1 MAYWWANQGN
11 NFAVAIEQRTLWT
24 CPRADGRRTPDREC
38 IKDMQTDDIVFHYA
52 QGEIRAVSRVT
63 QDWRPARR
71 PAIGYE
77 TDSDD
82 HDDGWLVRVEP
93 IVDNIH
99 IPLAEVA
106 DVVEHGRRYG
116 PLNARG
122 GVNVKYLF
130 ELTPTEGEHLLELA
144 GVDEGVENASLG
156 HSAYSDGGVLPPPS
170 LWMEIRRDSNT
181 LDFGASLHASREKID
196 GSRKPAF
203 ERVRTVR
210 PGDRVLHWWQ
220 KAIVGVSVV
229 AGTPAESPD
238 AVDVALRDFVRFPVP
253 ITLDD
258 LRAQADQIASIY
270 HATRGDA
277 RWSQFPFQIDHADSA
292 QPSIH
297 GAPTTYF
304 APFPA
309 ELLDAITG
317 LAAQVDDAQ
326 LVVNEDPTSDQEGQP
341 TRVAYES
348 DPARRKAVEV
358 RAEEVA
364 IKILEAEGY
373 ELVGRPGKPY
383 DLEFV
388 RGSERLHVEVK
399 GSSVAVDAVILTR
412 NEVTHA
418 SEHTTTL
425 IVVDQ
430 IEVRLGADGEY
441 ECRNGRPRRWDA
453 WVPAP
458 DALTALQHS
467 YLLPT
472 GSRCGTS

>member
-1 MAYWWANQGN
+1 MNYWWANQGN
-11 NFAVAIEQRTLWT
+11 NFSVAIEQRTLWT

-63 QDWRPARR
+63 HDWRPARR
-71 PAIGYE
+71 PAVGYE

-82 HDDGWLVRVEP
+82 HDEGWLVRVEP
-93 IVDNIH
+93 IADDLH
-99 IPLAEVA
+99 LPLSEVA
-106 DVVEHGRRYG
+106 EVVEHGRRYG

-130 ELTPTEGEHLLELA
+130 ELTPTEGERLLELA
-144 GVDEGVENASLG
+144 GVDAGVEDGLRDQ
-156 HSAYSDGGVLPPPS
+156 DGGADSTGQSSPS
-170 LWMEIRRDSNT
+170 LWMEIREDSNT
-181 LDFGASLHASREKID
+181 FDFGAALHASREKED
-196 GSRKPAF
+196 GTRKPAF
-203 ERVRTVR
+203 RRVLSVR

-220 KAIVGVSVV
+220 RAIVGVSVV
-229 AGTPAESPD
+229 ASQPVESPD
-238 AVDVALRDFVRFPVP
+238 AVDVELRDFVRFAVP
-253 ITLDD
+253 ITLEDI
-258 LRAQADQIASIY
+258 RRQTEQVVSVF

-277 RWSQFPFQIDHADSA
+277 RWSQFPFQINHADSDE
-292 QPSIH
+292 PFVK

-304 APFPA
+304 APVPW
-309 ELLDAITG
+309 ELLGAIAG
-317 LAAQVDDAQ
+317 LAAQVEDAEQAVKDDPS
-326 LVVNEDPTSDQEGQP
+326 EQP
-341 TRVAYES
+341 DSTPRVAYES

-383 DLEFV
+383 DLAFV
-388 RGSERLHVEVK
+388 RGDEQLHVEVK

-412 NEVTHA
+412 NEVAHA

-458 DALTALQHS
+458 EALTALQHS
-467 YLLPT
+467 YVLPPK
-472 GSRCGTS
+472 R

>member
-82 HDDGWLVRVEP
+82 HDEGWLVRVEP
-93 IVDNIH
+93 IVDDLH
-99 IPLAEVA
+99 VPLDLAAAVVA
-106 DVVEHGRRYG
+106 HGRKYG
-116 PLNARG
+116 PLDKNGDVNQKFLFPLEPHEGEQLLDLASVDADADGG
-122 GVNVKYLF
+122 GV
-130 ELTPTEGEHLLELA
+130 
-144 GVDEGVENASLG
+144 D
-156 HSAYSDGGVLPPPS
+156 SAAPPA

-229 AGTPAESPD
+229 AGTPVESPD

-258 LRAQADQIASIY
+258 LRAQADQIASVY
-270 HATRGDA
+270 QATRGDA

-304 APFPA
+304 APFPG
-309 ELLDAITG
+309 ELLDAIVG

-383 DLEFV
+383 DLAFV
-388 RGSERLHVEVK
+388 RGEERLHVEVK

-458 DALTALQHS
+458 EALTALQHS
-467 YLLPT
+467 YILPPK
-472 GSRCGTS
+472 R